1 MNPPP
6 PYPVLHNIWA
16 APNKR
21 QRPKCGNVNMN
32 TSVADENVDDLKTYL
47 YNVTANDVIAST
59 VKEIGKQFRQVNKCY
74 NLIIAR

>member
-1 MNPPP
+1 MGLPLTV
-6 PYPVLHNIWA
+6 YNIYWVG
-16 APNKR
+16 KDLTR
-21 QRPKCGNVNMN
+21 LNVNMN

-74 NLIIAR
+74 ILIIARSKKI